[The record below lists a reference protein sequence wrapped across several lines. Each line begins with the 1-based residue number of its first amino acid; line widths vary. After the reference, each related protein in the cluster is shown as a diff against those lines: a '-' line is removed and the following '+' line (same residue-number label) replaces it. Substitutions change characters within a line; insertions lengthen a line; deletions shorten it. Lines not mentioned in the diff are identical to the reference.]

1 MTRRERQP
9 HTLLATVRT
18 ATIVVAF
25 LAVVAQMAT
34 SDLGVMEMPMDTI
47 AASMSMTTLPCAE
60 MCGPALVHVCL
71 PASRVCAATV
81 ATFTPVSSLIPMLLA
96 LVALATARVVPHS
109 AIHRTV
115 LWLWP
120 PERRRALLQVFLI

>member
-1 MTRRERQP
+1 M
-9 HTLLATVRT
+9 RT

-25 LAVVAQMAT
+25 LAVVTQMAT
-34 SDLGVMEMPMDTI
+34 SDLGVMAMPTDTI
-47 AASMSMTTLPCAE
+47 AAPMSMTTLPCAE

-71 PASRVCAATV
+71 PASRVCAAAV

-96 LVALATARVVPHS
+96 LVALATALVVPHG